1 MPTVVSVLRDYV
13 DDIKFK
19 FNLADNELEQVLN
32 GKTVITSINLRN
44 QPET

>member
-13 DDIKFK
+13 DDIKL
-19 FNLADNELEQVLN
+19 NLAAHELEQMLN
-32 GKTVITSINLRN
+32 GDTVITSINLRN